1 MRAVFGVVLAVGVGL
16 AGTAVYV
23 AQGYI
28 NQTQSALDAE
38 RQRAAQLGE
47 LVEVYVI
54 NKPISY
60 GSVLTKE
67 DVETAYLQV
76 SRLPEGAFKVTPGEG
91 EEALFPGDYTE
102 PRYVLRQMET
112 FEAVLASKVTQP
124 GEPAGLTGQLS
135 AGMTAFA
142 IEVDVKSGVSG
153 FLQPGDRVDV
163 WWTGQNQM
171 TGSSVTQL
179 IESAVSI
186 VAVDQNTTESAT
198 GATVARTV
206 TVEAART
213 SVARLAQAQNTG
225 QMSLSLVGNNE
236 VASTSAIE
244 VDENGLLGIQEEVA
258 VVQEQEQVCTQRI
271 RRGTEIVETPVE
283 CN

>member
-16 AGTAVYV
+16 AGTAVYL

-28 NQTQSALDAE
+28 SQTQTALDAE
-38 RQRAAQLGE
+38 RQRAAQIGE

-60 GSVLTKE
+60 GSILTKE
-67 DVETAYLQV
+67 DVETAYLQA
-76 SRLPEGAFKVTPGEG
+76 SRLPEGVFKVEPGE
-91 EEALFPGDYTE
+91 EEAVLFPGDYSD
-102 PRYVLRQMET
+102 PRYVLRQMEA
-112 FEAVLASKVTQP
+112 FEAVLATKVTQP
-124 GEPAGLTGQLS
+124 GEPAGLTGQLT

-171 TGSSVTQL
+171 TGGSVTQL
-179 IESAVSI
+179 IESAVRI

-206 TVEAART
+206 TVEAERT

-225 QMSLSLVGNNE
+225 LMSLSLVGNTAT
-236 VASTSAIE
+236 ASTAAIE
-244 VDENGLLGIQEEVA
+244 VDENGLLGIQEEVQA
-258 VVQEQEQVCTQRI
+258 VVEEEQVCTI
-271 RRGTEIVETPVE
+271 RTRKGDTIEETPIA